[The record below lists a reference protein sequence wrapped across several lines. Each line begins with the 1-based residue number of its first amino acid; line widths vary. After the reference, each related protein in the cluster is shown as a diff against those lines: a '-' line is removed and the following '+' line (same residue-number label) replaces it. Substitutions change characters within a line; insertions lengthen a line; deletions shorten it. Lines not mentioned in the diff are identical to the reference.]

1 MVDEIME
8 TKNVIAAT
16 IILFKIPSTR
26 KIDAIMTKIVL
37 MNAILKATFLKIPK
51 DKAKLIHERIEV
63 FINMYLDEQRFQ
75 SKFKD
80 FKPEMPEFDLKTLCY
95 SCYSQGL
102 TDAVEACK
110 INTKKL

>member
-1 MVDEIME
+1 MKNTKTEI
-8 TKNVIAAT
+8 
-16 IILFKIPSTR
+16 
-26 KIDAIMTKIVL
+26 
-37 MNAILKATFLKIPK
+37 LKIPK

-63 FINMYLDEQRFQ
+63 FINMYLDEQRFK
-75 SKFKD
+75 SKFID

-102 TDAVEACK
+102 TDAVEACN